1 MMPNVPTYDL
11 YGEPGARQ
19 DPDFLHCETIEDR
32 SRLHDYR
39 IAAHRHDQLLQL
51 LFLAGGSGDVSL
63 DGVRSALV
71 PPCLVIVPA
80 TVVHGFS
87 FSNIVTGLV
96 LTLYQSH
103 LDGILHTS
111 PQAAQAL
118 RSPNVLPLSG
128 QPEAAR
134 AITDALQAIAA
145 EFAGRA
151 AGRLA
156 LIEAHLAIVAIMIQR
171 VCLVTPAA
179 DGLAGRR
186 GRMRAMR
193 FRDMID
199 CDFQAR
205 ATVDDYA
212 RRLGVTPVHLRRL
225 CREHLGTTPL
235 GVLNARAI
243 LEAKR
248 LLVFSSLDVKQ
259 IAGAIGFED
268 PSYFSRA
275 FQRATG
281 LAPSAFRAKRHTT
294 AARPPSAGPSPGRAG
309 MPPGTGQ

>member
-1 MMPNVPTYDL
+1 MLDVPTYDL

-19 DPDFLHCETIEDR
+19 DADFLHCETIEDR

-51 LFLAGGSGDVSL
+51 LFLAEGSGDVSL

-103 LDGILHTS
+103 LEGILHTT
-111 PQAAQAL
+111 PQAAQAV
-118 RSPNVLPLSG
+118 RSPAVLLLSG
-128 QPEAAR
+128 QTEAAR
-134 AITDALQAIAA
+134 AIADALKAIAV
-145 EFAGRA
+145 EFTGHA

-156 LIEAHLAIVAIMIQR
+156 IIEAHLAIVAIMIHR
-171 VCLVTPAA
+171 ACLVTPAA
-179 DGLAGRR
+179 DSLAGRR
-186 GRMRAMR
+186 GRTHAVR
-193 FRDMID
+193 FREMID
-199 CDFQAR
+199 RDFQAR

-235 GVLNARAI
+235 GALNARAI

-259 IAGAIGFED
+259 IAASIGFDD
-268 PSYFSRA
+268 PAYFSRF

-281 LAPSAFRAKRHTT
+281 LAPSAFRARRHTT
-294 AARPPSAGPSPGRAG
+294 VARLPSAGLSPGRAG
-309 MPPGTGQ
+309 MPPETGR

>member
-1 MMPNVPTYDL
+1 MLQVPTYDL

-19 DPDFLHCETIEDR
+19 DADVLHCETIRDR
-32 SRLHDYR
+32 SRRHGFR
-39 IAAHRHDQLLQL
+39 IGEHRHDQLLQL
-51 LFLAGGSGDVSL
+51 LFLDGGSGDVSL

-80 TVVHGFS
+80 GVVHGFS

-103 LDGILHTS
+103 LETILHAS
-111 PQAAQAL
+111 PQFAQGF
-118 RSPNVLPLSG
+118 RSPEVVSLSCH
-128 QPEAAR
+128 PAAAR
-134 AITDALQAIAA
+134 AIDGALRAVAE

-156 LIEAHLAIVAIMIQR
+156 LIEAHLAVAAIMIQR
-171 VCLVTPAA
+171 ARRETPAA
-179 DGLAGRR
+179 DSLAVRR
-186 GRMRAMR
+186 GRAHAIR
-193 FRDMID
+193 FRDMVGS
-199 CDFQAR
+199 DFRAR
-205 ATVDDYA
+205 APVEDYA

-235 GVLNARAI
+235 GVLNARAV

-248 LLVFSSLDVKQ
+248 LLVFSVLDVKQ
-259 IAGAIGFED
+259 VAAAVGFDD
-268 PSYFSRA
+268 PAYFSRF

-281 LAPSAFRAKRHTT
+281 LAPSSFRAIRPMT
-294 AARPPSAGPSPGRAG
+294 AYRQAPSTSA
-309 MPPGTGQ
+309 